1 MTLCGVL
8 KDVLLVLASMAIWA
22 TPISGLQAFGYS
34 IALGGMV
41 YYKLGG
47 ETLKGYAGEAGRQWA
62 EFGTARPALRK
73 VVVVG
78 GAVLFIFLLLGGL
91 APTYAPDYDPSQY
104 LSGAAEKL
112 GVSS

>member
-34 IALGGMV
+34 IALGGMI

-47 ETLKGYAGEAGRQWA
+47 DALKAYAGEASRQWA
-62 EFGTARPALRK
+62 EFGSTRPALRK
-73 VVVVG
+73 IVVI
-78 GAVLFIFLLLGGL
+78 GAVVLLVFLVFGGL

-104 LSGAAEKL
+104 INKAAGKL

>member
-34 IALGGMV
+34 IALSGMI

-47 ETLKGYAGEAGRQWA
+47 EALKGYASDAGRQWA
-62 EFGTARPALRK
+62 EFGSTRPALRK
-73 VVVVG
+73 VAVVG
-78 GAVLFIFLLLGGL
+78 AAVLLVFIVFGGL

-104 LSGAAEKL
+104 ISSAAGKL

>member
-8 KDVLLVLASMAIWA
+8 KDVMLVVASMLIWG
-22 TPISGLQAFGYS
+22 TPVSGLQAFGYA

-41 YYKLGG
+41 YYKLGLDA
-47 ETLKGYAGEAGRQWA
+47 LKGYAGEAGRQWA
-62 EFGTARPALRK
+62 EFGATRPALRK
-73 VVVVG
+73 VVVI
-78 GAVLFIFLLLGGL
+78 GAVVLFVFVLFGGL

-104 LSGAAEKL
+104 LAGAAEKF